1 MDKNNNYNSQDK
13 SGGQR
18 PANSR
23 SSTRSSEFSTENA
36 DSFDVR
42 YDFDGHYRSQID
54 PDAPVKRFRRRG
66 TGVFSGIIAAL
77 FALLAGGVLA
87 CFLWLAATDVLA
99 FGRTNRTEEITI
111 SKGFTLEQVADNLY
125 DHDLIKYKKLFL
137 WYAGF
142 SKAQEKIVPGTY
154 ELNAIFDYRAIV
166 SGMSARG
173 GKRVEVEVVIPEG
186 FTLLK
191 IFTRLEENGV
201 CSASELWDAAA
212 NIEFDYAFLDGI
224 PAAGNKLR
232 LEGFLFPDK
241 YKFYKNDNPERVIK
255 KFLSNF
261 SVRFDESYQNLLT
274 ASGLTLREA
283 IIVASMVESEAGVD
297 VDRPLIASVIFNRL
311 NSKDLKRLQID
322 ATIFYAIADSDQEF
336 STQLDNPYNTYQN
349 EGLPPGPISN
359 PGLKSIKAALAPAQ
373 TKFFYYA
380 LSIEGRHEF
389 FKTYDEHQKFVN
401 SDMFQK
407 IG

>member
-1 MDKNNNYNSQDK
+1 MDKNNNHNLQDK
-13 SGGQR
+13 SGGQP

-54 PDAPVKRFRRRG
+54 PDAPIKRFRRRG
-66 TGVFSGIIAAL
+66 SGVFSGIIAAI

-99 FGRTNRTEEITI
+99 FGRTSRIEEITI
-111 SKGFTLEQVADNLY
+111 TKDFTLEQIADILY

-137 WYAGF
+137 WYANF
-142 SKAQEKIVPGTY
+142 SHAEEKISAGTY
-154 ELNAIFDYRAIV
+154 ELNAIFDYRAIIT
-166 SGMSARG
+166 GMSARG

-201 CSASELWDAAA
+201 CQAEELWDAAA
-212 NIEFDYAFLDGI
+212 NIEFDYTFLEGI
-224 PAAGNKLR
+224 PPVGNRLR
-232 LEGFLFPDK
+232 LEGYLFPDK
-241 YKFYKNDNPERVIK
+241 YKFYKNDSPERVIK

-274 ASGLTLREA
+274 SSGLTMREA
-283 IIVASMVESEAGVD
+283 LIVASMVESEAGVD

-322 ATIFYAIADSDQEF
+322 ATIHYVIAATGQEF
-336 STQLDNPYNTYQN
+336 STQLDSPYNTYQH

-359 PGLKSIKAALAPAQ
+359 PGLKSIKAALTPTS
-373 TKFFYYA
+373 TKFYYYA

-389 FKTYDEHQKFVN
+389 FKTYEEHQNFVN
-401 SDMFQK
+401 SDK
-407 IG
+407 YAKS